1 MALLWGNR
9 DVSWFLEAVGCSEI
23 LWDAVG
29 CCRMLWD
36 ALGCRGMLKNG
47 FQSHFEVI

>member
-23 LWDAVG
+23 LWDALRG
-29 CCRMLWD
+29 C
-36 ALGCRGMLKNG
+36 GMLKNG
-47 FQSHFEVI
+47 IFQSGYGVI